1 MTIFVMALAL
11 ALLLLA
17 AGVLQWR
24 AGERR
29 SSIVFGPAVTMAL
42 LPSAI
47 LVWVDVWSQPSLIR
61 FGIVMVAGIALLLV
75 GVKRRM
81 LGLVVPA
88 TVAVSIA
95 ATAQIFA
102 TLDLLPRWL
111 ALGIAGAILL
121 LVGARIEWVRS
132 KREETSAWLQSLN

>member
-1 MTIFVMALAL
+1 
-11 ALLLLA
+11 
-17 AGVLQWR
+17 
-24 AGERR
+24 
-29 SSIVFGPAVTMAL
+29 
-42 LPSAI
+42 
-47 LVWVDVWSQPSLIR
+47 
-61 FGIVMVAGIALLLV
+61 MVAGIALLLV

-132 KREETSAWLQSLN
+132 KREETSAWLHSLN